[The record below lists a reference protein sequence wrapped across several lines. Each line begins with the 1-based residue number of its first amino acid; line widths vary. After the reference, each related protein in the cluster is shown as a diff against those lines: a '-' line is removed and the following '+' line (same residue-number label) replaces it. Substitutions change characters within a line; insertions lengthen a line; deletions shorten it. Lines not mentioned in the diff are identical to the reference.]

1 MRIAMLVLNDMTADA
16 RVDREATALAEA
28 GHDVTVLAL
37 RAEGLPDRER
47 RNRYTVVRVADY
59 TTASWRNPLAKLLQS
74 QRRSRGLAHAALA
87 LEPDVVH
94 AHDTDTLAVGA
105 LAARIRRVPLVY
117 DAHEL
122 YPDMIAEFGARG
134 AWPVQ
139 WYWRAIERRH
149 VRTAAGVLT
158 VSRGLAEELARRYG
172 VDPVVVRNVP
182 LLSPLGDTSAL
193 RAELG
198 LSADSRALALY
209 QGVLTGGRGL
219 TRLVEAVAAAPDVVL
234 AIQGFGPEEEAMRA
248 RARALGI
255 EDRVRFMGKKAPWEL
270 HAYACGA
277 DLGVVIYEHTT
288 LNNYLAGPNKLY
300 AYLMAGLP
308 VAASGFPGLDEVVS
322 GERVGVTFDPASA
335 ESIAAALG
343 ELAHDAGTRHAMGRR
358 ARRLAESRYNWD
370 AEKQVLLELYDRL
383 AARSTS

>member
-16 RVDREATALAEA
+16 RVDREATVLAEA

-37 RAEGLPDRER
+37 RAEGLPDCER

-59 TTASWRNPLAKLLQS
+59 TTASWRNPLAKLMQS
-74 QRRSRGLAHAALA
+74 QRRRRALLHAALI

-105 LAARIRRVPLVY
+105 VAARLSHVPLVY

-122 YPDMIAEFGARG
+122 YPDMIAEFGAG
-134 AWPVQ
+134 GSWPVQ
-139 WYWRAIERRH
+139 WYWRGIERAH
-149 VRTAAGVLT
+149 VRDASSVLT
-158 VSRGLAEELARRYG
+158 VSRGLADELERRYR

-182 LLSPLGDTSAL
+182 PLAPLTDPSVL

-198 LSADSRALALY
+198 LSADPRVLALY
-209 QGVLTGGRGL
+209 QGVLIGGRGL
-219 TRLVEAVAAAPDVVL
+219 TRLVEAVAAVPDVVL

-248 RARALGI
+248 RARALGV
-255 EDRVRFMGKKAPWEL
+255 EDRVRFMGRKAPAEL
-270 HAYACGA
+270 HTYACGA

-308 VAASGFPGLDEVVS
+308 VAASGFPGLAEVVS
-322 GERVGVTFDPASA
+322 DECVGVTFDPASA
-335 ESIAAALG
+335 ESIAGALSG
-343 ELAHDAGTRHAMGRR
+343 LAGDAEERRTMGVR
-358 ARRLAESRYNWD
+358 ARQLAEQRYNWD
-370 AEKQVLLELYDRL
+370 AEKRVLLGVYERL
-383 AARSTS
+383 AGM